1 MKRKSKIIILTL
13 VTSIIFFVPS
23 LTAIDITQNK
33 TTFQSQP
40 YTGDLRVYIVEPSS
54 RWDNYDRDPYHYGFL
69 DFAIEETLSIDY
81 LDTYT
86 TETTWIA
93 SEAGYSNVKENNVI
107 VIATVFNPEVNKA
120 YSYPP
125 ANNPFDAHYVD
136 ATAGAEPGETGYNT
150 VTEDFT
156 HTVFVEEGTAGWCP
170 YCPAMAE
177 ALNSVYQ
184 SGDYP
189 FYFVALITKDRQRI
203 VVNQE
208 AINRLENDYN
218 LYGYP
223 TAFFD
228 GGKKVL
234 VGGYDAESYYR
245 SRIEQ
250 CGRGD
255 VHELGLSV
263 SVEWLG
269 DGNLDIS
276 VNITNNEEIANS
288 APDTPDIQG
297 PASGKIK
304 EEQVFTV
311 STTDPEDDDVY
322 YWMEWYDGYPDGF
335 WQGPYASGEEVP
347 FSYTWTEEGTYTVR
361 VKAKDIYGTESD
373 WATLEVSMPKLKGLS
388 NIFSFKLFDYL
399 TSLRYILRNIL
410 L

>member
-107 VIATVFNPEVNKA
+107 VIATVFSPEVNKA
-120 YSYPP
+120 YAYPP
-125 ANNPFDAHYVD
+125 AKNPFDAHYVD
-136 ATAGAEPGETGYNT
+136 AAAGAEPGETGYNT
-150 VTEDFT
+150 VNEDFT
-156 HTVFVEEGTAGWCP
+156 HTVFVEEGTAEWCP

-189 FYFVALITKDRQRI
+189 FYFVSLITENRQGI

-208 AINRLENDYN
+208 AVNRLRNDYN

-228 GGKKVL
+228 GGKKIL

-250 CGRGD
+250 CGRTD

-322 YWMEWYDGYPDGF
+322 YWMEWYDGYTDGS

-347 FSYTWTEEGTYTVR
+347 FSYTWTEKGTYIVR

-373 WATLEVSMPKLKGLS
+373 WATLEVSMPKLKGLP

-399 TSLRYILRNIL
+399 TSLRDILRNIL

>member
-1 MKRKSKIIILTL
+1 MKRRNKIIILTL
-13 VTSIIFFVPS
+13 VTSLTFFAPS
-23 LTAIDITQNK
+23 LTAVGITQNK
-33 TTFQSQP
+33 TTFQSRP
-40 YTGDLRVYIVEPSS
+40 YAGDLKVYIVEPSS

-69 DFAIEETLSIDY
+69 DFAIDETLSIDY

-107 VIATVFNPEVNKA
+107 VIAAVFNPEINKA
-120 YSYPP
+120 YAYPP
-125 ANNPFDAHYVD
+125 LQNPFDAHYVD
-136 ATAGAEPGETGYNT
+136 AAAGAKPGETGYNT
-150 VTEDFT
+150 VNEDFT

-189 FYFVALITKDRQRI
+189 FYFVALITEDRQRN

-208 AINRLENDYN
+208 AKDHLINDYN
-218 LYGYP
+218 LYAYP

-234 VGGYDAESYYR
+234 VGGYDDESYYR
-245 SRIEQ
+245 NRIEQ
-250 CGRGD
+250 CGRRD
-255 VHELGLSV
+255 VHELDFSV

-269 DGNLDIS
+269 NGNLGIS
-276 VNITNNEEIANS
+276 VDITNNEEIVNN

-297 PASGKIK
+297 PASGKIN
-304 EEQVFTV
+304 EEQIFTV
-311 STTDPEDDDVY
+311 STTDPEVDDVY
-322 YWMEWYDGYPDGF
+322 YWIEWYDGYSDGS
-335 WQGPYASGEEVP
+335 WQGPYYSGEEVP
-347 FSYTWTEEGTYTVR
+347 FSYTWDEQGEYTIR

-373 WATLEVSMPKLKGLS
+373 WATLEVSMSKTRGLS
-388 NIFSFKLFDYL
+388 QLSQFELFNRLLSFR
-399 TSLRYILRNIL
+399 TILKSIL
-410 L
+410 G